1 MTRLNPSEIETT
13 EQQLLMD
20 AILSEQPLDTTQYG
34 FNVQG
39 VNIYRRNLLANAQR
53 ALMISFPTIF
63 ELLDSDISASLVQQF
78 LQISPPDKGDWTQWG
93 EHFPAFLGNT
103 EVGDNFHYLSDCA
116 WLDWQVHCALQ
127 GSDQVIGH
135 ASLALLSELEP
146 EKIFI
151 EFNQN
156 VKVRSPLYPLTDIFT
171 AHHHSDEATRETALK
186 NAKKALSTKSFEQV
200 VMVYRPEFQPQVT
213 TLSTSE
219 ATFTLCLLTGS
230 SLGESLDA
238 VKNDSDFSFE
248 QWLMSAIERNLIY
261 KFKEK

>member
-1 MTRLNPSEIETT
+1 MTTLGKDETETT
-13 EQQLLMD
+13 EQQLLMN
-20 AILSEQPLDTTQYG
+20 AILSEQPSNTAKYG

-63 ELLDSDISASLVQQF
+63 ELLDSDIGENLVNQF

-93 EHFPAFLGNT
+93 EHFSAFLRNT
-103 EVGDNFHYLSDCA
+103 EVGDDFPYLSDCA

-127 GSDQVIGH
+127 GSDQVIEH
-135 ASLALLSELEP
+135 ASLALLNELEP

-156 VKVRSPLYPLTDIFT
+156 VKVLKTLYPLTDIFD
-171 AHHHSDEATRETALK
+171 AHHHSDEATRETALN
-186 NAKKALSTKSFEQV
+186 NAKKALSTGSLEQV

-213 TLSTSE
+213 KLTASE

-230 SLGESLDA
+230 SLGESLDT